1 MTGGLQAR
9 HPRVVGDPAQPLGA
23 RFAPRF
29 LHFGGFRW
37 KPPSRPPQTRAIQ
50 PTGPAPMAILA
61 TLGTSLPMALL
72 FFGVLLFSVTT
83 AVVALLADY

>member
-1 MTGGLQAR
+1 MEA
-9 HPRVVGDPAQPLGA
+9 PL
-23 RFAPRF
+23 
-29 LHFGGFRW
+29 
-37 KPPSRPPQTRAIQ
+37 PPLQTRAIQ